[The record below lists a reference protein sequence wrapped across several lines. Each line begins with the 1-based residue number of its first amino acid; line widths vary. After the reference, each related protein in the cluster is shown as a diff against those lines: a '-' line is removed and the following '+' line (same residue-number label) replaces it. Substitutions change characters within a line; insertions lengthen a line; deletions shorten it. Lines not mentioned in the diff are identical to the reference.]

1 MKRQEWHAI
10 AYQGLG
16 GEHETLLGDFD
27 KENEVLKKLVRKDR
41 VRYTYMARV
50 RARNYVAAFI
60 RSHYKRN
67 DISIPELTSDFI
79 KEFAVFL
86 SNEAGLHNG
95 SI

>member
-1 MKRQEWHAI
+1 
-10 AYQGLG
+10 
-16 GEHETLLGDFD
+16 
-27 KENEVLKKLVRKDR
+27 
-41 VRYTYMARV
+41 MARV
-50 RARNYVAAFI
+50 RARNHVAAFI